1 MLHLSLIQLPR
12 TALRWRFMRSYELH
26 QMLWKGFP
34 GLKRGEAEE
43 RFLYRHE
50 EHDDRHS
57 VLLQSVVRPDWSFL
71 EDEAEGS
78 VAEIR
83 AFDPAAIDR
92 GGRLRFLLRANPVV
106 LRKYPDGKSRHIV
119 VGSRMDLVAERLGVP
134 LESLPSR
141 EELQLAWMER
151 KAHDGGFELIGCV
164 PGASHDY
171 LFQKPKE
178 RRGTNETG
186 SITFTG
192 VDFEGILR
200 VVDPEKF
207 AETVQR
213 GIGRARGFG
222 FGLLS
227 LQRL

>member
-1 MLHLSLIQLPR
+1 MLHLSLIRLPR
-12 TALRWRFMRSYELH
+12 TASRWRFMRSYELH
-26 QMLWKGFP
+26 QVLWKGFP
-34 GLKRGEAEE
+34 ELKRGETEN
-43 RFLYRHE
+43 RFLYRHDE
-50 EHDDRHS
+50 RDECHS
-57 VLLQSVVRPDWSFL
+57 VLLQSTVQPDWSFL

-78 VAEIR
+78 AVQVKT
-83 AFDPAAIDR
+83 FDPAKIDR
-92 GGRLRFLLRANPVV
+92 GTRLRFLVRTNPVV

-119 VGSRMDLVAERLGVP
+119 VGSRMDLVAGRLGVP

-151 KAHDGGFELIGCV
+151 KAGEGGFELIACV
-164 PGASHDY
+164 PGASRDY
-171 LFQKPKE
+171 LFRKPKE
-178 RRGTNETG
+178 RCGTNETG
-186 SITFTG
+186 RITFTG

-200 VVDPEKF
+200 VVDPEQF
-207 AETVQR
+207 AETVRR